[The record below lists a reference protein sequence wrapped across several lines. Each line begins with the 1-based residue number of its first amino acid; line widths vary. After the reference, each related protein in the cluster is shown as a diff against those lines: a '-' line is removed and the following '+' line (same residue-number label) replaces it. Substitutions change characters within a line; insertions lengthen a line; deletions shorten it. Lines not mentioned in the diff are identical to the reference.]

1 MYICIYVYMY
11 ISLSPRCHP
20 TVIPRRLIT
29 AGPRPECSPPGAAFK
44 PVFLNTPNLPRKSL
58 SLSLSLSLPVSLSLS
73 LPTHSLLVCR
83 VCFVNT
89 IHLGVWWC

>member
-1 MYICIYVYMY
+1 MY

-29 AGPRPECSPPGAAFK
+29 AGSRPECSPLGAAFK

-58 SLSLSLSLPVSLSLS
+58 SLSLSLSISPYLALSLS
-73 LPTHSLLVCR
+73 LHTLSLCVVYAL
-83 VCFVNT
+83 
-89 IHLGVWWC
+89 